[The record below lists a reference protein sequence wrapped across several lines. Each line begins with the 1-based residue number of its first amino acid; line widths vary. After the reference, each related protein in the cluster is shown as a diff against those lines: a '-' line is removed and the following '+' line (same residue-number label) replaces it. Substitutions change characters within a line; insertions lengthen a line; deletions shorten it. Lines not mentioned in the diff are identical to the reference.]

1 MVIIII
7 RTYTQ
12 GPSLLCMND
21 VLGQLG
27 EIGEIEQEGSD
38 HKVAPIIFIF
48 VIIIT
53 RPKQTGS
60 CGQDSNQA
68 GTFRGVLNVS
78 LCVLGALLGLY
89 IVAQI
94 QFFWDNFG
102 QICTYGPISGHLC
115 MIPVDNQ
122 EQLTQ
127 TLKYLENP
135 WNQPQNMKPV
145 KLLWKTMKTNPRPWK
160 TLKLTWKPWKPTNRH
175 EKKRERSLKEK
186 KPTKAHENRETTK
199 KSHENQPRSMKNRE
213 TTLKNRQT
221 DRLPVVTDQ

>member
-1 MVIIII
+1 
-7 RTYTQ
+7 
-12 GPSLLCMND
+12 MND

-38 HKVAPIIFIF
+38 HKVANIIFIF

-94 QFFWDNFG
+94 QF
-102 QICTYGPISGHLC
+102 L
-115 MIPVDNQ
+115 
-122 EQLTQ
+122 
-127 TLKYLENP
+127 
-135 WNQPQNMKPV
+135 
-145 KLLWKTMKTNPRPWK
+145 
-160 TLKLTWKPWKPTNRH
+160 
-175 EKKRERSLKEK
+175 
-186 KPTKAHENRETTK
+186 
-199 KSHENQPRSMKNRE
+199 
-213 TTLKNRQT
+213 
-221 DRLPVVTDQ
+221 

>member
-1 MVIIII
+1 MFLGGAKFPE
-7 RTYTQ
+7 TETEKFNKLASLETEMPGNNDNKNLYTQ

-38 HKVAPIIFIF
+38 HKVANIIFIF

-94 QFFWDNFG
+94 QFF
-102 QICTYGPISGHLC
+102 
-115 MIPVDNQ
+115 
-122 EQLTQ
+122 
-127 TLKYLENP
+127 
-135 WNQPQNMKPV
+135 
-145 KLLWKTMKTNPRPWK
+145 
-160 TLKLTWKPWKPTNRH
+160 
-175 EKKRERSLKEK
+175 
-186 KPTKAHENRETTK
+186 
-199 KSHENQPRSMKNRE
+199 
-213 TTLKNRQT
+213 
-221 DRLPVVTDQ
+221 